1 MLVQEINVGG
11 VIKGN
16 KVALLYMAK
25 QGKGGVIIN
34 TSSTSGKNIVVI
46 CVYWVDY

>member
-1 MLVQEINVGG
+1 MSIHDINMGG

-25 QGKGGVIIN
+25 HGKGGAIVN
-34 TSSTSGKNIVVI
+34 TASMAGM
-46 CVYWVDY
+46 